1 MKRLLL
7 IFLLLAAAVIVPFLI
22 WGDSFEEVL
31 SFEKIVAEMRSAGR
45 WAWLAGVGLLIVDLF
60 LPVPGTVVMSALG
73 LIYGWVA
80 GGLIGAL
87 GSIVS
92 GLLAYGL
99 SAKLGRKA
107 ARWLAG
113 EAGIL
118 EGERLFNR
126 ELGGW
131 IVALSRWMPVLPEV
145 IACLAGISHMPMRRF
160 LPALVAG
167 SLPMGFV
174 FAWIGETGEKSPVL
188 AVGLSAG
195 LPPLI
200 WLAFR
205 VLYAG
210 RKAREPLA

>member
-1 MKRLLL
+1 
-7 IFLLLAAAVIVPFLI
+7 
-22 WGDSFEEVL
+22 
-31 SFEKIVAEMRSAGR
+31 MRSAGR
-45 WAWLAGVGLLIVDLF
+45 WAWLAGVGLLVADLF

-80 GGLIGAL
+80 GGLVAGL
-87 GSIVS
+87 GSVLS

-113 EAGIL
+113 DAGIL
-118 EGERLFNR
+118 EGERLFKG
-126 ELGGW
+126 EPGGW

-145 IACLAGISHMPMRRF
+145 IACLAGISHMPLRRF
-160 LPALVAG
+160 LPALLIG

-174 FAWIGETGEKSPVL
+174 FAWIGETGEKSPAL

-200 WLAFR
+200 WMVFTALFS
-205 VLYAG
+205 G
-210 RKAREPLA
+210 RRPR

>member
-7 IFLLLAAAVIVPFLI
+7 IFLLLAAGVIVPFLI
-22 WGDSFEEVL
+22 WGDSFAEAMSL
-31 SFEKIVAEMRSAGR
+31 EKVVALMRSAGR
-45 WAWLAGVGLLIVDLF
+45 WAWLAGVGLLVADLF

-73 LIYGWVA
+73 LIYGWIA
-80 GGLIGAL
+80 GGLVAGF
-87 GSIVS
+87 GSVLS

-113 EAGIL
+113 EAGIV
-118 EGERLFNR
+118 EGERLFKG
-126 ELGGW
+126 EPGGW
-131 IVALSRWMPVLPEV
+131 IVSLSRWMPVLPEV
-145 IACLAGISHMPMRRF
+145 IACLAGISRMPLRRF
-160 LPALVAG
+160 LPALLAG

-195 LPPLI
+195 LAVNML
-200 WLAFR
+200 FR
-205 VLYAG
+205 LVRYLRSAD
-210 RKAREPLA
+210 RKS